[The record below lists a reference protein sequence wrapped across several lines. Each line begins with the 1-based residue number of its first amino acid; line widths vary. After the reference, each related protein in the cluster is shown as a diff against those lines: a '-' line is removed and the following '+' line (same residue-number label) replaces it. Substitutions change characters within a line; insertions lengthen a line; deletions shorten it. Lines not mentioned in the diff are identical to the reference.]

1 MDTGTEKIIW
11 SPFTKGYFDNPYA
24 HLSDCRE
31 QNPIQKNSTLDN
43 AYFFFKHEDVS
54 CLLRH
59 PDLITSDL
67 SGFFKQK
74 EPAIFKGEG
83 ACPFLSKGTSKWT
96 MYLDGHEH
104 KELRTLMGKAFKEL
118 EIISIIRDSI
128 DKLVEEYSEQQE
140 FDLVDFSGFFV
151 FHVVKELFDVRNF
164 ESRTEIKQFS
174 NLLARSQD
182 LYISKPVYEQINE
195 SFLWGRKLFIGS
207 LFEQRIRVLIQ
218 EAGLKFTDDEIYSVM
233 AVLLMASFETSKDNL
248 SIALLEIMKDETLID
263 YVIQSDA
270 NQLNLL
276 IEELIRFSAPL
287 QYTIRKTTAG
297 FTYKDYHFDAGSR
310 FFLCLASANRDPRV
324 FQNPDQII
332 PDRNPNEHLSFGY
345 GAHFCLGAQIAR
357 QELRHCLK
365 PMVEILKNFKPETN
379 DSVSWARQ
387 IFMRTI
393 QSVPVKRK

>member
-31 QNPIQKNSTLDN
+31 QNPIQKNPTLEN

-67 SGFFKQK
+67 SGFFLQK
-74 EPAIFKGEG
+74 EPAIFKGES
-83 ACPFLSKGTSKWT
+83 ACPFLSKGTSKWP
-96 MYLDGHEH
+96 MYLDGQEH
-104 KELRTLMGKAFKEL
+104 KALRTVMGKAFKESD
-118 EIISIIRDSI
+118 IISIIQESI
-128 DKLVEEYSEQQE
+128 DKLVREYSNQQA
-140 FDLVDFSGFFV
+140 FDLVDFCGFFV
-151 FHVVKELFDVRNF
+151 FHVVKELFDVKNY
-164 ESRTEIKQFS
+164 ESRAEIKQFS

-195 SFLWGRKLFIGS
+195 SFLLGRKLFVGS
-207 LFEQRIRVLIQ
+207 SFEKRIRVLLQ
-218 EAGLKFTDDEIYSVM
+218 EAGLEYTDDEVYSVM

-248 SIALLEIMKDETLID
+248 SIALFEIMKDETLID

-287 QYTIRKTTAG
+287 QYTVRKATSR
-297 FTYKDYHFDAGSR
+297 FDYKEYSFDAGSR
-310 FFLCLASANRDPRV
+310 FFLCLASANRDPQM
-324 FQNPDQII
+324 FQNPNQII
-332 PDRNPNEHLSFGY
+332 PGRNPNEHLSFGY

-365 PMVEILKNFKPETN
+365 PMVEILRNFKLETN
-379 DSVSWARQ
+379 DSVNWARQ